1 MGCNGANTNRG
12 KIQWKEKKDEKRD
25 MTNKPI
31 EEIKKKNQ
39 TEKKISKSTIIWRF
53 QNSFLSRTETEN

>member
-1 MGCNGANTNRG
+1 MGCNGANNRG

-39 TEKKISKSTIIWRF
+39 TEKKNK
-53 QNSFLSRTETEN
+53 

>member
-1 MGCNGANTNRG
+1 MGCNGANNNRG

-31 EEIKKKNQ
+31 EEIKKKKPNR
-39 TEKKISKSTIIWRF
+39 KKNK
-53 QNSFLSRTETEN
+53 